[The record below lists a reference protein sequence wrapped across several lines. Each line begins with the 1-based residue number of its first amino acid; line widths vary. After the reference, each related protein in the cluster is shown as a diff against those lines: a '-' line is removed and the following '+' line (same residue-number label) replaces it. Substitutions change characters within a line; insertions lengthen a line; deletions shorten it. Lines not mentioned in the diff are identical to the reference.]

1 VSFPPVGARNT
12 TGHFFA
18 KRVSLHGL
26 HFNRNYPARAR
37 GCSKFYG
44 SVVCRHGHAP
54 IRVLYSGSGRH
65 GQITKQGH
73 NTPVVV
79 GANPA
84 GPAISKNRRGVEF
97 HSSMLVPAAWEKHDS
112 RIAPMGVAD
121 HHRNACMVVGCVQ
134 PAMQDNFPSP
144 TTHPATFPACGLPS
158 RALEGREPGYSHAGS
173 SGLCVSTLT
182 GGWEPIL
189 SWCNRACPVLGRMV
203 RVGMARRQ
211 ATLSTPQCSN
221 GTTQSRPFPAR
232 AVKIMESAGHITK
245 TCCAAQQE
253 QTYRSSVRGPVHM
266 PHLISLR
273 HPITIPAFPV
283 TPESSSPA
291 LGIAVAQTA
300 LPSVRTHPSSRS
312 GYVAQ
317 SALSS
322 GSRTPPSCNAHDE
335 AQ

>member
-1 VSFPPVGARNT
+1 MDYESSGYGSLKISATCRKLTVSKSFPPVGARNT

-18 KRVSLHGL
+18 KRVALHGL
-26 HFNRNYPARAR
+26 RFKRNYPARAR
-37 GCSKFYG
+37 GCRTFYG

-54 IRVLYSGSGRH
+54 VRVLDSGSGRH
-65 GQITKQGH
+65 GQITKQGP
-73 NTPVVV
+73 NTPVVA

-84 GPAISKNRRGVEF
+84 GPAILNNRRGVEF
-97 HSSMLVPAAWEKHDS
+97 HSLMLVPAAWEKHDS

-134 PAMQDNFPSP
+134 PAMQDNF
-144 TTHPATFPACGLPS
+144 
-158 RALEGREPGYSHAGS
+158 
-173 SGLCVSTLT
+173 
-182 GGWEPIL
+182 
-189 SWCNRACPVLGRMV
+189 
-203 RVGMARRQ
+203 
-211 ATLSTPQCSN
+211 
-221 GTTQSRPFPAR
+221 
-232 AVKIMESAGHITK
+232 
-245 TCCAAQQE
+245 
-253 QTYRSSVRGPVHM
+253 
-266 PHLISLR
+266 LR

-322 GSRTPPSCNAHDE
+322 GSRTPPYCNAHDE